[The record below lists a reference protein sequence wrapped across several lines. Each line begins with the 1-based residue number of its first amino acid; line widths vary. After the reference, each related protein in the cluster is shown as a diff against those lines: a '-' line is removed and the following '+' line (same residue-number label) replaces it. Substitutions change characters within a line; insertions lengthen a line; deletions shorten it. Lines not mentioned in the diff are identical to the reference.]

1 MYFNRRGYKGKT
13 SKLMQRWTGIYIVKA
28 INETNADIQLFDEP
42 DRPPTRVHLNNLKL
56 YHGLIVR
63 GDGTDVVI
71 EFDIDS
77 QPDEPPESGNDELS
91 SAPKDGPLDEGPS
104 SAATHP
110 PALDSDNDLAS
121 SDYDEN
127 NDNGHT
133 RGIPIIYTRFQHVTT
148 EDVDS
153 SSLAGID
160 PKIFF

>member
-13 SKLMQRWTGIYIVKA
+13 SKLIQRWTGIYIVKA

-77 QPDEPPESGNDELS
+77 QPDEPPESGTMNCLLHRTMVLLMK
-91 SAPKDGPLDEGPS
+91 ALLPLL
-104 SAATHP
+104 HIRM
-110 PALDSDNDLAS
+110 L
-121 SDYDEN
+121 
-127 NDNGHT
+127 
-133 RGIPIIYTRFQHVTT
+133 
-148 EDVDS
+148 
-153 SSLAGID
+153 
-160 PKIFF
+160 